1 MDNENKEL
9 EELTTQE
16 PETVTENEITE
27 QPDVVEENEI
37 TEQPES
43 AAEDAEFDP
52 TESEDFYNNLE
63 AAIGTE
69 DDLVDAELPELS
81 LPEDTFV
88 LDETPEQ
95 PAEDSMEAEIFAGVD
110 AALSEQIEQ
119 EFGSEEETGVTE
131 EKPNKFVAAWKA
143 IPTWTKV
150 LVGVV
155 LALLI
160 SLGLLLGTKG
170 GKKFLIGIAVE
181 ILLGEAKTGDDED
194 LTPVPSVPATVSP
207 EPTAGPT
214 PGASVD
220 PTAAPTQNPD
230 ATPEPTTDPALNPDI
245 TPEPTVDPEATPG
258 ITATPTPT
266 PLPVYDV
273 MDDENIINVLLL
285 GEENIYNYG
294 RGRTDSIIVVS
305 INLNG
310 GPLKMISFQRDLY
323 VPIAG
328 KNVADRVNAAYRY
341 GNYKCVVET
350 VEKSFGIDIDGY
362 VKIDFKGFE
371 NLIDSLGGLRIS
383 LTAKESDYLN
393 TTTYISKPNERNT
406 VAGYQNMTGAQVLG
420 YCRIRK
426 VSTAQGLLNDRGRN
440 YRHRVVLQ
448 ALFDKFKDQNI
459 TQLIKLKDQCMDY
472 VTVSSNITDLVTDA
486 LFAMTEHKMYEIDTM
501 QFPQGGQYEGKTV
514 KDSRGD
520 DMDIIVYYPGAVKQ
534 LQEFIYGDN

>member
-27 QPDVVEENEI
+27 QPDAEEENDV

-81 LPEDTFV
+81 LPEDTFI

-119 EFGSEEETGVTE
+119 EFGSEAETGVTE
-131 EKPNKFVAAWKA
+131 EKPNKFVAVWKA

-155 LALLI
+155 LALLLSI
-160 SLGLLLGTKG
+160 GLLLGTKG
-170 GKKFLIGIAVE
+170 GKKFLINVAVE
-181 ILLGEAKTGDDED
+181 ILFGDIPTGDDEEP
-194 LTPVPSVPATVSP
+194 TPTPDVSATVSP

-214 PGASVD
+214 PDASVA

-230 ATPEPTTDPALNPDI
+230 ATPSPTTDPNQNPDI
-245 TPEPTVDPEATPG
+245 TPEPTVGPDTTPG
-258 ITATPTPT
+258 VTATPTPT
-266 PLPVYDV
+266 PLPTYDV

-285 GEENIYNYG
+285 GEENVYNYG

-305 INLNG
+305 IDLNG

-341 GNYKCVVET
+341 GNYKCAVET
-350 VEKSFGIDIDGY
+350 IENSFGIDIDGY
-362 VKIDFKGFE
+362 VKVDFDGFE

-383 LTAKESDYLN
+383 LTPRESDYLN
-393 TTTYISKPNERNT
+393 TTNYISKPSERNT

-420 YCRIRK
+420 YCRIRR
-426 VSTAQGLLNDRGRN
+426 VPTAQGLENDRGRN

-448 ALFDKFKDQNI
+448 TLFDKFKDQNI
-459 TQLIKLKDQCMDY
+459 TQLIKLMNECKQY
-472 VTVSSNITDLVTDA
+472 VTVSSNLDELCKDA
-486 LFAMTEHKMYEIDTM
+486 LFAVTEHKMYEIETM
-501 QFPQGGQYEGKTV
+501 QFPQRGQYEGKKV
-514 KDSRGD
+514 KDSKGD
-520 DMDIIVYYPGAVKQ
+520 DMDIVVYYPGAVKQ
-534 LQEFIYGDN
+534 LQDFIYGDN